1 MSNIQNAIADFMM
14 ALDASNM
21 RGADLLEITVSDA
34 LFSDLMSELP
44 ESMIS
49 KQGDL
54 FTGFQKLP
62 EWVELYMPFGHVKV
76 NRGVAE

>member
-21 RGADLLEITVSDA
+21 RGADLLEITVSEA
-34 LFSDLMSELP
+34 LFMDLMSELP

-62 EWVELYMPFGHVKV
+62 EWVKVCMPFGYVKV